1 MSTTIVNFKATTVSA
16 ATLDEAKDKIA
27 EEYFVVIKNATQ
39 ALKNAKAKHIGAWTE
54 RDEKAWMLDYCQAQ
68 NRSCP
73 GTGFYIVLESA
84 VPDKR
89 KRPYE
94 IISIKNEQGARKTG
108 KVYQLIDDDTKQV
121 LAQAD
126 AEEVPQVDKEGNKI
140 LDKDGNVRMKVSSET
155 ITKAKELG
163 RKLYENGYKGNLTGI
178 VTKQVIAG
186 QQEVFKMRYTPSAK
200 TKAGRY
206 LIFGVEIS

>member
-1 MSTTIVNFKATTVSA
+1 MAEFFVKRLEVVGATKE
-16 ATLDEAKDKIA
+16 EAFANAPFGIKD
-27 EEYFVVIKNATQ
+27 NATQ
-39 ALKNAKAKHIGAWTE
+39 AFKNWKEKQHGAITSA
-54 RDEKAWMLDYCQAQ
+54 DEKNWMVEYLKKKTKGI
-68 NRSCP
+68 P
-73 GTGFYIVLESA
+73 GVGCYIVLESA

-108 KVYQLIDDDTKQV
+108 KVYQLIDDDTHQV
-121 LAQAD
+121 LAQTD
-126 AEEVPQVDKEGNKI
+126 AKEVPQVDKEGNKI

-206 LIFGVEIS
+206 LIFGVENS